1 MDNFTEQML
10 RYVDGLSVSKE
21 FLEEIKHNKNLI
33 KNITELKSDL
43 EIILN
48 MKDSKLT
55 NHIINKNK
63 SRYMIIKMVQKAIE
77 QFSYEVEDILG
88 FSNVALE
95 AERNIDK
102 STQKSVYLYE
112 CIEVVVLEKTI
123 LLKIKSIK
131 NKCEIVH
138 DGKTILNI
146 SNRKYLELELKKG
159 DYIITIDEYKAN
171 IFIK

>member
-1 MDNFTEQML
+1 MDNFTEQIL
-10 RYVDGLSVSKE
+10 RYVDGLSVSPE
-21 FLEEIKHNKNLI
+21 FLEEMKHNKDLI
-33 KNITELKSDL
+33 KSITELKSDL
-43 EIILN
+43 DIISN

-63 SRYMIIKMVQKAIE
+63 SCYMVIKMVQKAIE
-77 QFSYEVEDILG
+77 KFSYEVEDILG

-131 NKCEIVH
+131 HKCEIMH